1 MNTGR
6 SITFPEIQTMPIPQ
20 EIQEEIETFEDEVK
34 RLQAGD
40 VTGDLFKPFRLQYGI
55 YGQRQPDVQMVRIKI
70 PFGGLTANQM
80 RRVAELAEIY
90 GTGVGHV
97 TTRQDIQLHFVPLPQ
112 ISTVMRKLE
121 EVGLTTRE
129 ACANTVRNVTAC
141 HLAGV
146 CQGEVFD
153 VTPYANTVAQ
163 HLLRNP
169 LNQSLPRKFKIAFS
183 GCNHD
188 CALTPIHDVGL
199 LAKKTWDG
207 TIGFRMTVG
216 GGLGAAPRVAHL
228 LREFVPMDD
237 LIPSIEAVIK
247 VFDNLGNRK
256 NRSKARMKFVIE
268 KLGFDEFKRRWETAY
283 KEMFGV
289 TPDYQTIEGP
299 EILDCRGTHLPYGE
313 TSEAKPAHPPL
324 KLIPHADP
332 APLIMPTKNG
342 GTGNGGHPNGDSNS
356 SFATWRRTNVVKQR
370 QDGFSAAVLRLP
382 TGDITAGQML
392 LVADLAERYS
402 NGNVRTTIG
411 QNLIIRWV
419 SDDQLEAFYEELNAH
434 GLGQP
439 GANKTEDIVA
449 CPGTD
454 TCGLGIT
461 SSKGVARALAEVF
474 PPGQVPEDLKGTTI
488 HISGCHNSCAQHHIS
503 TIGLHGVGKRVGDH
517 IAPVY
522 ELHLGGRING
532 TAEVGQMTIKL
543 PAKNVPA
550 AISHLLD
557 VYRRDRQQADSLH
570 AFTESL
576 HSFLKR
582 TGKAAL
588 KEELIGHSIL
598 PSYAEDPSY
607 YFDWEAEEE
616 FTLEDLGP
624 GECAGGAIEMIDNRI
639 LEAEQELYQ
648 ARILAEKHQYAMAIN
663 KSYRA
668 VVAGAKALLVTEGID
683 PNTDAD
689 TLAEFDQFADRQN
702 GLIPQMYRGMAR
714 TISDL
719 GTKENSAEFTND
731 KMDFAKGFVEHCRK
745 LTEAMDQDLKLNV
758 PEEDQAAT
766 EPDPATTAAHSEP
779 AQDVTVLD
787 LRGVMCPLNY
797 VKTKLKLETMDDG
810 ERLEV
815 WLDAGEPIK
824 NVPMSLRNDGHK
836 VLGENPLEEDEQHF
850 KVLVEKVEG

>member
-1 MNTGR
+1 MSTGR
-6 SITFPEIQTMPIPQ
+6 STTFPEIHTLPIPQ

-40 VTGDLFKPFRLQYGI
+40 VTLDLFKPFRLQYGI
-55 YGQRQPDVQMVRIKI
+55 YGQRQADVQMVRIKI
-70 PFGGLTANQM
+70 PFGGMTSNQV
-80 RRVAELAEIY
+80 RRVAELAETY
-90 GTGVGHV
+90 ATGVGHV

-112 ISTVMRKLE
+112 VSTVMRKLE

-153 VTPYANTVAQ
+153 VTPYANTVAR

-199 LAKKTWDG
+199 LAKKAEDG
-207 TIGFRMTVG
+207 TIGFRMVVG
-216 GGLGAAPRVAHL
+216 GGLGAAPRIAHL
-228 LREFVPMDD
+228 IREFVPMDD

-268 KLGFDEFKRRWETAY
+268 KLGFEEFKRRWEAAY
-283 KEMFGV
+283 EEMFG
-289 TPDYQTIEGP
+289 T
-299 EILDCRGTHLPYGE
+299 
-313 TSEAKPAHPPL
+313 KPAHPPM
-324 KLIPHADP
+324 KLLPHADP
-332 APLIMPTKNG
+332 APLIMPAKNG
-342 GTGNGGHPNGDSNS
+342 GNGNGSHPDEAPVSA
-356 SFATWRRTNVVKQR
+356 FATWRRTNVVKQR

-392 LVADLAERYS
+392 VVADLAERYS

-419 SDDQLEAFYEELNAH
+419 GDEQLEAFHEELNAH
-434 GLGQP
+434 GLAQP

-474 PPGQVPEDLKGTTI
+474 PPGQVPEDLKGATI

-503 TIGLHGVGKRVGDH
+503 TIGLHGVGKRVGNH
-517 IAPVY
+517 VAPVY
-522 ELHLGGRING
+522 ELHLGGRVNG
-532 TAEVGQMTIKL
+532 TAEVGHMTIKL

-550 AISHLLD
+550 AVSHLLD
-557 VYRRDRQQADSLH
+557 VYRRDRQES
-570 AFTESL
+570 ESL
-576 HSFLKR
+576 HTFVKR
-582 TGKAAL
+582 AGKNAL

-598 PSYAEDPSY
+598 PSFDDDPSY

-663 KSYRA
+663 KAYRA

-702 GLIPQMYRGMAR
+702 GLIPQTYRGLAR
-714 TISDL
+714 TVSDL
-719 GTKENSAEFTND
+719 GTKDNSSAFTNQ
-731 KMDFAKGFVEHCRK
+731 KMAFAKGFVEHCRK
-745 LTEAMDQDLKLNV
+745 LTEAVGEDLKLGLA
-758 PEEDQAAT
+758 EESPDAT
-766 EPDPATTAAHSEP
+766 ELAQAESAAQSEP

-797 VKTKLKLETMDDG
+797 VKTKLKLEMMDEG

-836 VLGENPLEEDEQHF
+836 VLGEDPLEADEQHF
-850 KVLVEKVEG
+850 KVLVEKVES